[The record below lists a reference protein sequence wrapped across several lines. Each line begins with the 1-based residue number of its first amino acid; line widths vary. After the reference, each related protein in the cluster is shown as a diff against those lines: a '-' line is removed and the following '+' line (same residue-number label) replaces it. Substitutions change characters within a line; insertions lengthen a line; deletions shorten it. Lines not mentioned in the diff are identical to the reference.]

1 MEKKALFGFKFRKD
15 EKEKGTKFLLVFVI
29 IYGLLYFGFNFIVP
43 LEIFEFFIASIV
55 MSLLG
60 IAGVKGSIVLQE
72 PVLILLES
80 GLEIQISYLCTGLM
94 EIFIVIGAVLA
105 SLGIE
110 MRKRIIGVIAGVVFA
125 FVFNIFRIAA
135 TILIALGNPE
145 SLVLELA
152 HDVLF
157 RLTLF
162 VVIAGF
168 YIVWFLWATN
178 QLDNAKKDIRNL
190 FRKK

>member
-29 IYGLLYFGFNFIVP
+29 IYSLLYFGFNFIVP
-43 LEIFEFFIASIV
+43 LEMFEFFVASIV

-60 IAGVKGSIVLQE
+60 IMGVKGSIVLQE

-80 GLEIQISYLCTGLM
+80 SLEIQISYLCTGLM

-110 MRKRIIGVIAGVVFA
+110 MRKRLIGIVAGVVFA
-125 FVFNIFRIAA
+125 FVFNIFRIVV
-135 TILIALGNPE
+135 TILFAVSNPAPG
-145 SLVLELA
+145 VLEFT
-152 HDVLF
+152 HDILF
-157 RLTLF
+157 RVTLF

-178 QLDNAKKDIRNL
+178 QLENAKKDIANV

>member
-1 MEKKALFGFKFRKD
+1 MEKKALFGLKFRKE
-15 EKEKGTKFLLVFVI
+15 EKEKSAKFLLVFVI
-29 IYGLLYFGFNFIVP
+29 IYSLLYFGFNFIVP
-43 LEIFEFFIASIV
+43 LEMFEFFIASAV

-60 IAGVKGSIVLQE
+60 LMGVNGSIVLQE

-125 FVFNIFRIAA
+125 FVFNIFRIVA
-135 TILIALGNPE
+135 TIFIALGNPE

-157 RLTLF
+157 RITLF

-168 YIVWFLWATN
+168 YIAWFLWATG
-178 QLDNAKKDIRNL
+178 QLENAKTDIMNL
-190 FRKK
+190 FSKK